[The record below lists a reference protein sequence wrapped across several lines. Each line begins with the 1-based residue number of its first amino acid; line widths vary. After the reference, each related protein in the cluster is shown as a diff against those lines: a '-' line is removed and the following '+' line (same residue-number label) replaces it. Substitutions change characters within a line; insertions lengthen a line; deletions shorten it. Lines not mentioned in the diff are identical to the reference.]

1 MKNAPIPEI
10 ELRVSLR
17 FLSFRFGHAIRM
29 KRGELNLRDA
39 AAQCE
44 VSASTLSRLENGE
57 QPDLPTLLRVC
68 GWLGTGVDAYLM
80 DVGVGPVRPTCAPP
94 KQAGTKPVKAQQ
106 KAR

>member
-1 MKNAPIPEI
+1 MSKTPIPEI
-10 ELRVSLR
+10 VNRVSLR

-29 KRGELNLRDA
+29 KRGDANLRDA

-68 GWLGTGVDAYLM
+68 GWLGSGIDAFIM
-80 DVGVGPVRPTCAPP
+80 DVGVGPALPVCAPP
-94 KQAGTKPVKAQQ
+94 KPTGTNPIKHSNK
-106 KAR
+106 